1 MVTVNIT
8 QSAEEDANGISF
20 ALRGTKAS
28 TAFHAEVEK
37 KINFLEGGARIGAP
51 LPVAGPTARQVVLS
65 KGKIL
70 MRYDE
75 PQTGVL
81 EIFQFLFAKNNH

>member
-1 MVTVNIT
+1 MVIVNIT
-8 QSAEEDANGISF
+8 QSAEEDATDISF
-20 ALRGTKAS
+20 VLRGTKANMD
-28 TAFHAEVEK
+28 FHSEVDG
-37 KINFLEGGARIGAP
+37 KINLLESGMKIGAP
-51 LPVAGPTARQVVLS
+51 LPVAGPTARQIVLS